1 MASYMEGYGA
11 GEEQRWR
18 WVKRVLFIGLP
29 SVLVLVAAF
38 FYFRTWSQ
46 ERVVSTF
53 LATLEEKKYE
63 EAYRMWC
70 TPEKPCRYYPLDKFK
85 EDWGPNGQYA
95 NLAVLKFESI
105 DYCDSGVVF
114 EATYPNVQPFGL
126 WVERSSNMI
135 SFAPW
140 QRCPGKHLQ
149 FGPFL
154 KRIFG

>member
-11 GEEQRWR
+11 GEEQRSR
-18 WVKRVLFIGLP
+18 LIKRVLFIGLP
-29 SVLVLVAAF
+29 SVLVLVTAF

-46 ERVVSTF
+46 ERTVSTF
-53 LATLEEKKYE
+53 LSALEEKKYDD
-63 EAYRMWC
+63 AYRMWC
-70 TPEKPCRYYPLDKFK
+70 TPEKPCRYYPIEKFK
-85 EDWGPNGQYA
+85 EDWGPAGQYG
-95 NLAVLKFESI
+95 NLSVLKFDSV

-114 EATYPNVQPFGL
+114 EANYPNAQPFGL
-126 WVERSSNMI
+126 WVERSSGLI

-149 FGPFL
+149 FTPFL